1 MNTRALEHEGAMVE
15 VYSKM
20 KPDAFPSQLQ
30 NILKPITRISRGL
43 WAPAVATSPR
53 WSSAS
58 SRTKMIPDLRQT
70 PTPPTLPPPPP
81 PAPPTQPP
89 PPPRRTGAQSRTR
102 RGRASSG
109 PQPCGQGRG
118 RKGAGG
124 RGGKKASGKASG

>member
-1 MNTRALEHEGAMVE
+1 MNTLALEHEGAMVE

-58 SRTKMIPDLRQT
+58 SRTKMIQDLRQT
-70 PTPPTLPPPPP
+70 PTPPTLPPPQP
-81 PAPPTQPP
+81 PAPPTPP
-89 PPPRRTGAQSRTR
+89 PHPA
-102 RGRASSG
+102 
-109 PQPCGQGRG
+109 GRG
-118 RKGAGG
+118 RRAAPGGDEPPPAPSPAAKGGGGKGRAGG
-124 RGGKKASGKASG
+124 GSKKASGKASG